1 MKCIVRA
8 CLICRKFEGPSY
20 SPPEPPDL
28 PAFHVSLDPPFTH
41 TGLDFAGPLYVR
53 NDSVTHSQGEGIKAY
68 ICLFT
73 CASTRAIHLELT
85 QGLNAETF
93 LLAF

>member
-1 MKCIVRA
+1 MKRIVRA

-20 SPPEPPDL
+20 PPPEPPDL
-28 PAFHVSLDPPFTH
+28 PAFRVSLDPPFTH

-85 QGLNAETF
+85 QGLNAEMF